1 MTGAKFHSLRG
12 SKLDKDDIVYVCEI
26 KTNDSVAV
34 YKKNPPLRT
43 FFCFQQNATIN
54 SCMPVILDDIIM
66 RLHNPMFSKCEI
78 YFLKHL
84 RGTVMY
90 T

>member
-12 SKLDKDDIVYVCEI
+12 SKLDKDDILYVCEI

-34 YKKNPPLRT
+34 YKKSSPQD

>member
-12 SKLDKDDIVYVCEI
+12 SKLDKDDILYICEI

-34 YKKNPPLRT
+34 YKKILPSG